1 MVKKSF
7 MWITIVYFILL
18 TMVFPYYMRDGYY
31 DIGQAKY
38 DFFKYASFIY
48 LIVLGSLIIWGVL
61 YTKKHRGK
69 SLLNKEDVCDERSIT
84 AVFSS
89 STLYLFAYGIIC
101 ILSFIMSSYKETAL
115 FGVHSW
121 NMGLITQLLLILI
134 FLVMSRISFPK
145 YDGISLPI
153 WFGIFG
159 SVGVFVLGILNRY
172 SYFMFNAKD
181 RDATFI
187 STLGNVNWFCGYWL
201 IFASLG
207 MGAFLVAKQVKVT
220 IVLGLYSYLA
230 ILTGILQG
238 SSSAALVFISWII
251 LFIWFAFEEKTYLE
265 RFLQLGIL
273 GGLAILTI
281 RRLYLFS
288 IAGMQF
294 DSSLIK
300 ELERHPEHGIKITI
314 FFLLAEV
321 IVHFFIPEYQGRRV
335 KEIRA
340 YIFAVLI
347 GLVTAVLLVFVINS
361 MVPGGIWPVRD
372 ISVFY
377 FSDLWGNGRGGIW
390 KNTIMAVG
398 NMNFKQILFGVG
410 PDCYG
415 VFLRDQANLQ
425 QRLMEQFGQALVSS
439 AHNEWL
445 TELVNVGVLGL
456 FFYLAG
462 FVACIKTCVKKCSVE
477 KVCIPLLLCIFA
489 YMANQTVG
497 FRQILSAPFIFMVL
511 GLSEGLTKRS
521 D

>member
-1 MVKKSF
+1 MVKKAF
-7 MWITIVYFILL
+7 MWITIAYLFLL

-38 DFFKYASFIY
+38 DFFKYASFTY
-48 LIVLGSLIIWGVL
+48 LFVIGIVFIIDILYFYKQKSQRLLI
-61 YTKKHRGK
+61 
-69 SLLNKEDVCDERSIT
+69 KECVRDERSRAAIL
-84 AVFSS
+84 AGCK
-89 STLYLFAYGIIC
+89 LYLSAYGIIC
-101 ILSFIMSSYKETAL
+101 LLSFIMSPYKETAL
-115 FGVHSW
+115 FGVYSW
-121 NMGLITQLLLILI
+121 NMGLVTQLLLLLI
-134 FLVMSRISFPK
+134 FLVISRISFPK
-145 YDGISLPI
+145 YDGIPLPI
-153 WFGIFG
+153 WMGLLG

-172 SYFMFNAKD
+172 SFFMFNAKD

-207 MGAFLVAKQVKVT
+207 VGAFLVSKQVKVM
-220 IVLGLYSYLA
+220 IIFGLYSYLA

-238 SSSAALVFISWII
+238 SSSAALVFVSWII
-251 LFIWFAFEEKTYLE
+251 LLIWFAFEEKTYLE
-265 RFLQLGIL
+265 RFLQLGVL

-347 GLVTAVLLVFVINS
+347 GFVAAVLLIFVINS

-372 ISVFY
+372 MSVFY

-462 FVACIKTCVKKCSVE
+462 FAVCIKTCVKKCSEE
-477 KVCIPLLLCIFA
+477 KICIPLLLCIFA
-489 YMANQTVG
+489 YMANQTVS

-511 GLSEGLTKRS
+511 GLSEGLTKRN